1 MKTTQKMNQTIQKKK
16 KQQSKRS
23 LLHQMK
29 SHLMN
34 LKSKIERGK
43 DMMVKLYVISI
54 MNGEYEFKNVP
65 NVLKKRVRKLLE
77 QTLEDKE
84 LLAELT
90 KE

>member
-1 MKTTQKMNQTIQKKK
+1 
-16 KQQSKRS
+16 
-23 LLHQMK
+23 
-29 SHLMN
+29 
-34 LKSKIERGK
+34 
-43 DMMVKLYVISI
+43 MMVKLYVIGI
-54 MNGEYEFKNVP
+54 VNGEYEFKNVP

>member
-1 MKTTQKMNQTIQKKK
+1 
-16 KQQSKRS
+16 
-23 LLHQMK
+23 MK

-34 LKSKIERGK
+34 LPSKIERGK
-43 DMMVKLYVISI
+43 DMMVKLYVIGI
-54 MNGEYEFKNVP
+54 VNGEYEFKNVP